1 MKGKSEVCIILCL
14 LLLVLPLVN
23 STKVVGA
30 VTDPLYN
37 YLRTYNYGT
46 YKDSNGKEQI
56 DMYDTEGYLQV
67 IYVAEVKKPVYIV
80 AECKG
85 KLYGY
90 KEYNMAY
97 TASFLGDNGFTLL
110 NVGDSSNAASIG
122 PELKGKGADLLTS
135 QLCEDLG
142 GSSGALPISPL
153 IRITKE
159 GVDAEKFHV
168 YDENGSYIG
177 SYSWKS
183 FIDST
188 YSEKDD
194 TSLEKNGKGIVK
206 VDDIKYSKDKTSAT
220 VTISWDFTGVDEEH
234 FESIEVAMKDKNGNF
249 IDSQNGDGYAV
260 PSEDI
265 VGVEKATE
273 LRKKNTM
280 TIPYTASGVGY
291 IEVFS
296 NLNVYV
302 LEPEINLKDGVSPN
316 QNLEPVETPEVEE
329 QGALKVTFES
339 MPKKVL
345 KGTPTK
351 VVMHTNI
358 DAVKTFGGQYD
369 GVLSKVSN
377 FVVTENGDYS
387 YKAETKSGKKVKG
400 VFKVACFVDD
410 TGSLG
415 LADYFSDPNAPA
427 SSGELPQTG
436 GISWQIYMY
445 VGIGVI
451 FIGIIIGFIAFKN
464 KKRV

>member
-30 VTDPLYN
+30 TTDPLHN
-37 YLRTYNYGT
+37 YLRTYNYNT

-67 IYVAEVKKPVYIV
+67 IYIAEVKKPVYIV

-90 KEYNMAY
+90 KEHNMAY

-110 NVGDSSNAASIG
+110 EVGDSTNAASIG
-122 PELKGKGADLLTS
+122 SELKSKGVGLLTS
-135 QLCEDLG
+135 QLYEDLS

-194 TSLEKNGKGIVK
+194 TSILGNGKGIVK
-206 VDDIKYSKDKTSAT
+206 VEKIEYSKDKTSAN
-220 VTISWDFTGVDEEH
+220 VTISWDFTGVDGEH
-234 FESIEVAMKDKNGNF
+234 YQDIEVTMKDKNGDF
-249 IDSQNGDGYAV
+249 ISSQNSKGSTLPG
-260 PSEDI
+260 EDE
-265 VGVEKATE
+265 VGLEKATE
-273 LRKKNTM
+273 LRKKSTM
-280 TIPYTASGVGY
+280 TLHYTASGIGY

-316 QNLEPVETPEVEE
+316 QDSVPVTTPEEE
-329 QGALKVTFES
+329 QGALKVTFEPMS
-339 MPKKVL
+339 KKVL
-345 KGTPTK
+345 AGTPTK

-377 FVVTENGDYS
+377 FVVTENGDYN
-387 YKAETKSGKKVKG
+387 YKAETKSGKKVTG
-400 VFKVACFVDD
+400 VFKVTCFVDD
-410 TGSLG
+410 TGSLA

-445 VGIGVI
+445 VGIGVVLI
-451 FIGIIIGFIAFKN
+451 AIIIGFIAFKN